1 MKNNT
6 LRTVVIVFVAV
17 ILVVG
22 AFGGG
27 VVTGSAIN
35 LLKPGSTISLPLTNG
50 ISAQPTTTSPSQG
63 GTPADL
69 QSLFGPFWQA
79 WDLVHQNYV
88 DQPVD
93 NTKLVQGAISGMM
106 AALGDAHTGYSTPQ
120 EATDLNNALAGSYD
134 GIGAYVDTKG
144 TYITITKTIPG
155 YPAEKAGL
163 LTGDQIIAVDGVDVT
178 GMDPDVVRLTK
189 VLGQAGTSVT
199 LTISRTGVDKP
210 LEVTLTRAHI
220 VIPSVTSKMLDHNLG
235 YIQIADFGA
244 TTADDFHKQLSA
256 LIAQKP
262 SGIVLDL
269 RDNGGG
275 YLDAAI
281 AVASEFIDHGVIVSE
296 QYGDGTKTPH
306 PAISGGLATSIPL
319 VVLVNGNTASASEI
333 VSGAIQ
339 DDGRGKLLG
348 VTTYGKGTVQNYFPL
363 SDGGL
368 ARITIARWLTPNG
381 NTIDKKG
388 LTPDLVVTMTQA
400 DYTAGKDPQL
410 DAAVQLLLTP

>member
-1 MKNNT
+1 MKNNA
-6 LRTVVIVFVAV
+6 LRTVLFILVAV

-27 VVTGSAIN
+27 IVAGNFIN
-35 LLKPGSTISLPLTNG
+35 VLKPGSLALLPSITG
-50 ISAQPTTTSPSQG
+50 TSGQPTTTGSSQG
-63 GTPADL
+63 GTPSDL

-93 NTKLVQGAISGMM
+93 NTKLVQGAINGMM
-106 AALGDAHTGYSTPQ
+106 AALGDAHTGYSSPQ
-120 EATDLNNALAGSYD
+120 ETTDLNNAMTGAYD

-144 TYITITKTIPG
+144 TYITITKPIPG

-163 LTGDQIIAVDGVDVT
+163 QIGDQIIAVDGVDVT

-189 VLGQAGTSVT
+189 VMGTAGTNVT
-199 LTISRTGVDKP
+199 LTVSRTGTDKP
-210 LEVTLTRAHI
+210 LQFTITRAHI
-220 VIPSVTSKMLDHNLG
+220 VIPSVTSKMLDHNIG
-235 YIQIADFGA
+235 YIQITVFGD
-244 TTADDFHKQLSA
+244 TTATDFHNQLSA
-256 LIAQKP
+256 LMAQKP
-262 SGIVLDL
+262 AGIILDL

-275 YLDAAI
+275 YLDAGI

-296 QYGDGTKTPH
+296 QYGNGTKTPH
-306 PAISGGLATSIPL
+306 PAIPGGLATNIPL
-319 VVLVNGNTASASEI
+319 VVLVNENTASASEI

-339 DDGRGKLLG
+339 DDGRGKLVG
-348 VTTYGKGTVQNYFPL
+348 VTTYGKGTVQNWFPL
-363 SDGGL
+363 TDGGT

-410 DAAVQLLLTP
+410 DAAVQLLLK